1 MAYFAL
7 ANARRASEITFQH
20 VVRAVQQLH
29 FDIVSSQCS
38 YAKINRNPP
47 DVRAREEKCAVLS
60 YQFVSGVYGISFDKF
75 EARSLKILF
84 QVLARSRARVK
95 AEFP

>member
-1 MAYFAL
+1 MPK
-7 ANARRASEITFQH
+7 SIET
-20 VVRAVQQLH
+20 
-29 FDIVSSQCS
+29 
-38 YAKINRNPP
+38 P
-47 DVRAREEKCAVLS
+47 DVRAREEKYAVLS

-84 QVLARSRARVK
+84 QALARRARVK